1 MELDDAKHT
10 AIYTLKE
17 GFDGKF
23 WGKNIEIIMVGTNLK
38 FTVLNL
44 AEINN
49 FLLRW
54 NKIHIVF

>member
-1 MELDDAKHT
+1 MELDDATHT

-17 GFDGKF
+17 GFEGKF
-23 WGKNIEIIMVGTNLK
+23 LGKNIEIVMVGTNLK
-38 FTVLNL
+38 FRVLNL